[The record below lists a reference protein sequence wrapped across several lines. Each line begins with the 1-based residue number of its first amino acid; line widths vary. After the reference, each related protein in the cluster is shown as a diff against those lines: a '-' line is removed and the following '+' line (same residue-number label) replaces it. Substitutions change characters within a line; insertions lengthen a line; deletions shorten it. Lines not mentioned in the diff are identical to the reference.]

1 MTGLFGFSQQE
12 ISGATAWPGSISWC
26 PDLDQSVQTIAP
38 AAAIKALFRAT
49 SYEAEVGD
57 DDTFQ

>member
-1 MTGLFGFSQQE
+1 M
-12 ISGATAWPGSISWC
+12 SWC